1 MTNLKRW
8 KPNQLVILKFFDN
21 PGNVNYEDLKK
32 SIKIKIDITNYKYNS
47 NILYTS
53 AFRHQVSHQSR
64 KGTLTHH
71 QRYKVYLI
79 IYLVI
84 FNRISLQRYINYYF
98 GYINT

>member
-53 AFRHQVSHQSR
+53 AFSTSS
-64 KGTLTHH
+64 KSS
-71 QRYKVYLI
+71 K
-79 IYLVI
+79 
-84 FNRISLQRYINYYF
+84 
-98 GYINT
+98 